1 LRRLAKDF
9 YLDGES
15 LYKKS
20 SDRILHKKSSD
31 GTLLR
36 CMDEAE
42 AEDAL
47 WEAHKGIFST
57 HASGHVMARKIQ
69 RAGYFWMTLE
79 KDYVDYVRKCHKC

>member
-1 LRRLAKDF
+1 
-9 YLDGES
+9 
-15 LYKKS
+15 
-20 SDRILHKKSSD
+20 
-31 GTLLR
+31 
-36 CMDEAE
+36 MDEAE

-47 WEAHKGIFST
+47 WEAYKGIFST